1 MKSKAIISLILS
13 FVMMFSAISIVSAT
27 NIDDITSGNIN
38 VAIFDNAEQ
47 IKNKATNADIVSDYS
62 ITFSLGENGLDIQG
76 EIEDT
81 EFLVSGVLLTKNS
94 RNTNLAYSAT
104 ETDGKYNILY
114 MCVDK
119 ETDKFVFLNNFVDN
133 FEDYSNVIKLYMQ
146 EKSTGNYIMIEI
158 YIEYD
163 FVGNYLAN
171 NAVVFDE
178 ELSSEMF
185 SWFTSHI
192 ESENGTEEVATRASN
207 TRRFK
212 RKYLVGTETLYYNLV
227 LNFVANVNSIPRNG
241 TSVSDIYVEVV
252 TSNISDKDGV
262 EDWGAQ
268 SALTIKNVNVSFAT
282 MPNTFVT
289 AQQRISRGDLALDYH
304 KIELRIATAT
314 EALNMVVTSNST
326 NYYTSQTFNHNGA
339 SAGVRLT
346 STGYTNMTNRTNYVE
361 MYSVGDRYGFSVTVK
376 DVIGTAKSGTATA
389 NFTFLVACTAPG
401 TSNSTEY
408 QVLNVTQAIN

>member
-1 MKSKAIISLILS
+1 
-13 FVMMFSAISIVSAT
+13 
-27 NIDDITSGNIN
+27 
-38 VAIFDNAEQ
+38 
-47 IKNKATNADIVSDYS
+47 
-62 ITFSLGENGLDIQG
+62 LDIQG
-76 EIEDT
+76 HINGD
-81 EFLVSGVLLTKNS
+81 EFYVYSVLITRNG

-114 MCVDK
+114 TCVDK
-119 ETDKFVFLNNFVDN
+119 ESDKFVFLNNFVDN
-133 FEDYSNVIKLYMQ
+133 AEDYSNVIKLYMQ
-146 EKSTGNYIMIEI
+146 EKTTGNYVMIEI

-178 ELSSEMF
+178 KLSSEMF

-289 AQQRISRGDLALDYH
+289 AQQRISRGDLALDNH
-304 KIELRIATAT
+304 TIEVRTATAT
-314 EALNMVVTSNST
+314 EALNMVTNGITSYYNSK
-326 NYYTSQTFNHNGA
+326 TFSHTGA
-339 SAGVRLT
+339 ADGIRLT
-346 STGYTNMTNRTNYVE
+346 STGYTNLTNRTNYVE
-361 MYSVGDRYGFSVTVK
+361 MYSVGDRYGFSVTVM